1 MLTYIYRDRSSVF
14 LLKLDV
20 CFAVAAFLV
29 SFLVLIEFQ
38 NKIFGYRSSDQR
50 KISSKRV
57 TLMSLVF
64 LLLMFVIM
72 IFFLWHITFKS
83 VDIKVTFRYF
93 TCLS

>member
-1 MLTYIYRDRSSVF
+1 
-14 LLKLDV
+14 V

-64 LLLMFVIM
+64 LLADVCDND
-72 IFFLWHITFKS
+72 FFSLAYNF
-83 VDIKVTFRYF
+83 
-93 TCLS
+93 